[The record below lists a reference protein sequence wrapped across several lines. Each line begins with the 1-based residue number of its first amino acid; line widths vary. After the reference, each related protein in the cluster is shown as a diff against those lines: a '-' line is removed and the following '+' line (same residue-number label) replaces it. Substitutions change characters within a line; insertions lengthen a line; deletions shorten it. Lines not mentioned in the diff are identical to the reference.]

1 MTAARPEIRLD
12 INPMNREGFS
22 ITLPV
27 TGNRYV
33 LGRMHRGKL
42 AGIDVAIPD
51 KHVSRRHCAIAWD
64 THSGWTLSDLY
75 TVNGTTLDGAAV
87 RGPVPIP
94 ANSEILIGTTR
105 IKVAFDSPLGANAAG
120 SDAAAAL
127 AARIAGLFP
136 ETALASTDDATAVI
150 SASPI
155 GESTTFAPTATSPAR
170 PNEANSATET
180 PAPDDAATQSMPP
193 PKGPTTDIGSE
204 ETVPGTAIP
213 GAVALPA
220 ATIQDVELQPGPAG
234 VRPAWLKGIALKLV
248 DSNLIDM
255 NKAESL
261 RRYARDTGHTFFRAL
276 VDDDTI
282 RFKDEILKLVVRELE
297 LSTIDNEMAL
307 RAEVIE
313 VEWLH
318 YPLAETRGV
327 LLLEPRAES
336 VARAAVIDPFDIT
349 IDDWITRCTGQPV
362 EKVLVAPA
370 VLHGAINRLKV
381 REAEDDKE
389 EFGVAIDITTDQ
401 ERQIR
406 SQLDKADAPQVVNY
420 FLHRGFVQ
428 TASDVHIEP
437 TEDSMLARNRVDG
450 ILHVDATLPLAL
462 HQEVVSRIKIMSGM
476 DVAEKRRPQDGRI
489 GALIRGAPI
498 DVRVSSYPTVYGEKI
513 VMRLLDKSALRPSPE
528 GLGLR
533 ANDLKLLKEKIG
545 APYGLIMISGPTG
558 SGKTTTLYSCL
569 GSIDKIGNNV
579 LTIEDPVEYRLRGV
593 HQLQVNEKIGL
604 TFASGLRTILRQ
616 DPDVIMIGECRDK
629 ETANMAIQA
638 SLTGHIV
645 FSTIHTNDAVG
656 VVTRLLDMEIDPFLV
671 ANAVSLAVAQR
682 LVRRVCRHCKTS
694 VSGAE
699 VLKEMRGEGVSEE
712 RLVELGVNIDPDF
725 LYVHGAGCVHCRNTG
740 YQGRQ
745 AVFEMFEMTREAR
758 AMIMSSNFN
767 ADELRAMAMKNG
779 MTTVMSHGLHLV
791 DEGES
796 THSEVLRVLGETY

>member
-1 MTAARPEIRLD
+1 
-12 INPMNREGFS
+12 MN
-22 ITLPV
+22 
-27 TGNRYV
+27 
-33 LGRMHRGKL
+33 
-42 AGIDVAIPD
+42 
-51 KHVSRRHCAIAWD
+51 
-64 THSGWTLSDLY
+64 
-75 TVNGTTLDGAAV
+75 
-87 RGPVPIP
+87 
-94 ANSEILIGTTR
+94 
-105 IKVAFDSPLGANAAG
+105 
-120 SDAAAAL
+120 
-127 AARIAGLFP
+127 
-136 ETALASTDDATAVI
+136 
-150 SASPI
+150 
-155 GESTTFAPTATSPAR
+155 
-170 PNEANSATET
+170 
-180 PAPDDAATQSMPP
+180 
-193 PKGPTTDIGSE
+193 
-204 ETVPGTAIP
+204 
-213 GAVALPA
+213 
-220 ATIQDVELQPGPAG
+220 
-234 VRPAWLKGIALKLV
+234 
-248 DSNLIDM
+248 
-255 NKAESL
+255 
-261 RRYARDTGHTFFRAL
+261 
-276 VDDDTI
+276 
-282 RFKDEILKLVVRELE
+282 
-297 LSTIDNEMAL
+297 
-307 RAEVIE
+307 
-313 VEWLH
+313 
-318 YPLAETRGV
+318 
-327 LLLEPRAES
+327 
-336 VARAAVIDPFDIT
+336 
-349 IDDWITRCTGQPV
+349 
-362 EKVLVAPA
+362 
-370 VLHGAINRLKV
+370 
-381 REAEDDKE
+381 
-389 EFGVAIDITTDQ
+389 
-401 ERQIR
+401 
-406 SQLDKADAPQVVNY
+406 
-420 FLHRGFVQ
+420 
-428 TASDVHIEP
+428 ASDVHIEP

-699 VLKEMRGEGVSEE
+699 VLKELRGEGVSEE